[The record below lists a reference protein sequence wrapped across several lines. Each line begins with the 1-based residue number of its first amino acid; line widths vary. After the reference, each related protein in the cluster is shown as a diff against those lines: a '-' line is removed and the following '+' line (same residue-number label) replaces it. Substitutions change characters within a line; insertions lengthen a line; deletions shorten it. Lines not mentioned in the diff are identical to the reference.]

1 MLNKRT
7 KVYLVVIYICS
18 FLSLFFSYLNRN
30 TNDILDIST
39 TGFFLFSL
47 LSVVAESFPV
57 VFNKLSVSA
66 GFAITFA
73 CIYLFDAFTAIIIIS
88 LGVIFRVYK
97 FNNKYYSILN
107 MPFYKVLF
115 NLSNIIISIFCSS
128 KLTNV
133 IINKVENPV
142 YYAFFKFLL
151 ITITFLL
158 INSLIISILMS
169 FITKDNFLKLYLN
182 NVNFGLLNIFS
193 MAPLG
198 YFLAYLYKN
207 SNIVGILVVTIII
220 LFARY
225 TFMLYIESKTKY
237 QETIKVL
244 MNALE
249 MRDKYTEG
257 HSRNVAD
264 IVKAIGRE
272 LGYSESHIEEL
283 ELAAYLHDIGKIG
296 IPDYILNKPGKLT
309 EEEYAKIKE
318 HPAIG
323 YDIVKDIKGIGNIP
337 ELVRHHHERYDGAG
351 YPDGKKRD
359 ELSID
364 VYILQLAD
372 SVDAMQAKRVYKNSL
387 NTQEIKEEVLRCR
400 GTQFH
405 PKVVDIYLKICER
418 ENLCNMRG

>member
-1 MLNKRT
+1 MNK
-7 KVYLVVIYICS
+7 KVKLYLILIYSVS
-18 FLSLFFSYLNRN
+18 FLCFLNAYSTNYNNSIPGFIIFTTLATITESFPVFYRNMFITSSFAVTLAAIYSLNTFWAMVAISLSILLRIYKDNDELLHFFNTSKIKLFFNLSNLS
-30 TNDILDIST
+30 ISIFFSSKV
-39 TGFFLFSL
+39 FFLFSYFFKTEYYINEL
-47 LSVVAESFPV
+47 MKFILTTTTFLVVNVLIFSI
-57 VFNKLSVSA
+57 L
-66 GFAITFA
+66 
-73 CIYLFDAFTAIIIIS
+73 IS
-88 LGVIFRVYK
+88 LLEK
-97 FNNKYYSILN
+97 EPILKTI
-107 MPFYKVLF
+107 Y
-115 NLSNIIISIFCSS
+115 
-128 KLTNV
+128 
-133 IINKVENPV
+133 EN
-142 YYAFFKFLL
+142 FK
-151 ITITFLL
+151 
-158 INSLIISILMS
+158 
-169 FITKDNFLKLYLN
+169 
-182 NVNFGLLNIFS
+182 FGLLNIFS

-351 YPDGKKRD
+351 YPDGKKGD

-387 NTQEIKEEVLRCR
+387 NTQQIKEEVLRCR